1 VSLFNELK
9 RRNVIRVAIAY
20 AVVAWLILQIADV
33 ILNNVAA
40 PPWVFWVVLMML
52 AIGFIMVVVFSWAF
66 EMTPEGLKREHEVD
80 RTQSITPQTGKKLD
94 RLITGVL
101 VVALAYF
108 MVDKFVLSAHRESAA
123 VEAAL
128 ESAGAELPDAAAQPV
143 PQAADEPEKS
153 IAVLPFVNLSSDPE
167 QEFFSDGLS
176 EELLNLLAQFPGL
189 RVAARTSS
197 FQFKGQNQDIAD
209 IAKTLKVA
217 NILEGSVRK
226 SGNKLRITAQLIQA
240 DNGYHLWSKTYD
252 RELTDV
258 FVIQD
263 EISAAIG
270 EALKVQLALEDGS
283 DVAQRPM
290 AIEAANPQAFE
301 AYLRGRQL
309 INRRGRESIEEAV
322 RSLEKALRLD
332 ANYAPAHA
340 QLTIA
345 IALLMRNPSSY
356 GDLSLEEVLERA
368 TPHAQRA
375 ITLAPDLAE
384 AHGALAILALDRLD
398 YPATLEH
405 TRRALELNPSYI
417 DAMNWQYLA
426 VSALGRYGEMRTLM
440 ERMLDADPLTI
451 IGRLNFMNIY
461 GAERR
466 FAEAHSMADDLLAQ
480 SPWASYVAHAQVAQ
494 MYQGDVAA
502 SLDWFLRAFAADP
515 GDSLSNMFLLR
526 AFNFVGLYDEARRV
540 SNDLVLFADQ
550 AEGLLDSAI
559 DRARSRA
566 ELDPEN
572 ATTLL
577 DYANMLHYDGRFA
590 ESLPHY
596 EKLLSMLPGRPI
608 QDLLDASPESTV
620 RLAHVRKETGDEHG
634 FELALQLVLR
644 DIEAREANR
653 AMDQYSLRA
662 KAMLL
667 ALKGDT
673 AAALSAI
680 REAIDFALRDPLFF
694 TDPTLSSLRNDAGFQ
709 SLHNEVDEMLA
720 AEREAVLALICQNN
734 PVPGAWQPLP
744 TSCEGV
750 PATPAR

>member
-1 VSLFNELK
+1 MSLFNELK

-40 PPWVFWVVLMML
+40 PPWVFWVILL
-52 AIGFIMVVVFSWAF
+52 LLGIGFMLVVIFSWAF

-80 RTQSITPQTGKKLD
+80 RAQSITGQTGKKLD

-101 VVALAYF
+101 VLALAYF
-108 MVDKFVLSAHRESAA
+108 VVDKFVLSAHRESAA

-128 ESAGAELPDAAAQPV
+128 ESAGAELPPATGQPV
-143 PQAADEPEKS
+143 AQAAEEPEKS

-209 IAKTLKVA
+209 IAQTLKVA
-217 NILEGSVRK
+217 HVLEGSVRK

-270 EALKVQLALEDGS
+270 EALKVELALEEGGN
-283 DVAQRPM
+283 VVQRPM

-340 QLTIA
+340 QLAIA

-384 AHGALAILALDRLD
+384 AHGALAILALDQIN

-426 VSALGRYGEMRTLM
+426 VSALGRYGEMREVM
-440 ERMLDADPLTI
+440 ARMLDADPLTI
-451 IGRLNFMNIY
+451 IGRLNFMNIF

-466 FAEAHSMADDLLAQ
+466 FAEAHAMADDLLTQ

-494 MYQGDVAA
+494 IYQGEVAI
-502 SLDWFLRAFAADP
+502 SLGWLLRAFAADP
-515 GDSLSNMFLLR
+515 GDSLSTMFLLR

-540 SNDLVLFADQ
+540 SDDLILFADQ
-550 AEGLLDSAI
+550 AEGRLDSAI
-559 DRARSRA
+559 DQARRRA

-572 ATTLL
+572 PTTLL
-577 DYANMLHYDGRFA
+577 DYANMLHHAGRFSA
-590 ESLPHY
+590 SLPPY
-596 EKLLSMLPGRPI
+596 ERLLSILPGRPI
-608 QDLLDASPESTV
+608 QDLLDASPEATV
-620 RLAHVRKETGDEHG
+620 RLAQARMETGDERG
-634 FELALQLVLR
+634 YQLALQLVLR
-644 DIEAREANR
+644 DIEAREANQ
-653 AMDQYSLRA
+653 AVDQYSLRA

-680 REAIDFALRDPLFF
+680 REAIDLALRDPLFF
-694 TDPTLSSLRNDAGFQ
+694 RDPTLSSLYDQAGFQ
-709 SLHNEVDEMLA
+709 SLQAEVEEKLA
-720 AEREAVLALICQNN
+720 TEREAVLQLICHNN

-744 TSCEGV
+744 ATCEGV
-750 PATPAR
+750 PAS